1 MNMVKREQRAETRCT
16 IKAAIEIKSIANQLF
31 RIYETAS
38 RDLGIHRPSMKVAV
52 DYLLVCAAM
61 NGQMTVGKLTS
72 KNNLYLQICKEV

>member
-1 MNMVKREQRAETRCT
+1 MDIAKREQRAETRCT

-38 RDLGIHRPSMKVAV
+38 RDQGINRPSMKVAV

-61 NGQMTVGKLTS
+61 NGQMKVGKLTP
-72 KNNLYLQICKEV
+72 KNNLYLQICAEV